1 MRGMTAAVP
10 GCMDT
15 SSQRV
20 AAAFDRMQE
29 WLGADRAPADAR
41 RSFRSGRLGFG
52 FGDARNQI

>member
-1 MRGMTAAVP
+1 
-10 GCMDT
+10 MDT